1 MLKQCPFK
9 THNNC
14 MFCKKHSDI
23 SIDSKYNI
31 NNALFSV
38 EEVKLFLYNF
48 NNKDTVNINK
58 IIKNNILITKY
69 ILQLYN
75 YKYNDKLT
83 IKNTI
88 EYFND
93 FLKYYINIKSI
104 IKIQSIIRK
113 NIVLKINK
121 LKGPGLLNKYKSN
134 NSEDFYT
141 FQSITSIKYNEFFS
155 YKEKDHIYSFDTR
168 SFKILIENS
177 NNNIIYNPYNRNI
190 IDDCIIEKFTKL
202 LEYLKKHKLFQLFEE
217 EILTKEQKNT
227 QDIIKIFQ
235 KIDSFGYNTN
245 ITWFSNLTYNK
256 LFKLWFNLEDIW
268 NYRAN
273 LSEQQK
279 KNIINISEKPFLNFY
294 KFNKYRN
301 IEKEELQ
308 QYILKDFDLLLS
320 NGISKDFSNIGCLY
334 ILTALSSV
342 SYECLTAMP
351 WLNQIF
357 A

>member
-1 MLKQCPFK
+1 MHVVKAICL
-9 THNNC
+9 NNVLSKLTIIVC
-14 MFCKKHSDI
+14 FAKHSDI

-141 FQSITSIKYNEFFS
+141 FQSITSIKYNEFFLI
-155 YKEKDHIYSFDTR
+155 KK
-168 SFKILIENS
+168 KIIFIHLI
-177 NNNIIYNPYNRNI
+177 
-190 IDDCIIEKFTKL
+190 
-202 LEYLKKHKLFQLFEE
+202 LEVLK
-217 EILTKEQKNT
+217 
-227 QDIIKIFQ
+227 
-235 KIDSFGYNTN
+235 Y
-245 ITWFSNLTYNK
+245 
-256 LFKLWFNLEDIW
+256 
-268 NYRAN
+268 
-273 LSEQQK
+273 
-279 KNIINISEKPFLNFY
+279 
-294 KFNKYRN
+294 
-301 IEKEELQ
+301 
-308 QYILKDFDLLLS
+308 
-320 NGISKDFSNIGCLY
+320 
-334 ILTALSSV
+334 
-342 SYECLTAMP
+342 
-351 WLNQIF
+351 
-357 A
+357 